1 MPAPRHPLLMSR
13 TTGNAGL
20 RALAPRALM
29 ALIFWS
35 SSQSGGGDFPEWAH
49 VLVHFAEYAALAA
62 LWLWAL
68 LPLIGGAAW
77 PAAAAIAL
85 AYAVSDEI
93 HQSFVPG
100 RVSDPLD
107 VLVDALGIGAALL
120 LGAYARG
127 RESTR
132 RTQSQSSG

>member
-1 MPAPRHPLLMSR
+1 MSR

-20 RALAPRALM
+20 RALAPLALM

-49 VLVHFAEYAALAA
+49 VVAHFAEYATLAA

-68 LPLIGGAAW
+68 HPLIGGAAW

-93 HQSFVPG
+93 HQNFVPG

-107 VLVDALGIGAALL
+107 VLVDALGIGFALL